1 MAVAATMEPDQ
12 WEVHVAFSGGTHR
25 FGGACTQQSG
35 SRHPMIR
42 SSTPR
47 VPAPGIDP
55 QRQHRNRRR
64 LAGVIDL
71 ARIYRNLGVKELA
84 DRVHRDKTRLIPETG
99 NPKIDL
105 AAASFGSLL
114 VEPA

>member
-1 MAVAATMEPDQ
+1 MEPDL

-25 FGGACTQQSG
+25 IGGACTQQIWRRQS
-35 SRHPMIR
+35 MIR

-71 ARIYRNLGVKELA
+71 ARIYRDLGVKELA
-84 DRVHRDKTRLIPETG
+84 DRVRRDKTRLVPETG
-99 NPKIDL
+99 NPKIDHVVQRPL
-105 AAASFGSLL
+105 
-114 VEPA
+114 ECR